1 MKAVRGFTLIEVM
14 IVVVIAG
21 ILAAVAFPSYRAY
34 VIKGSRAAAQQF
46 MLDVANRE
54 QQLLLDARAYGTLG
68 TGAGQLN
75 MTQPPETSGKYTFA
89 VAVNNAATPPTF
101 TITATAIDNQASDG
115 DLTLDQAGTKTPAA
129 KWK

>member
-34 VIKGSRAAAQQF
+34 VIKGNRAAAQQF

-89 VAVNNAATPPTF
+89 VAVPTATTF